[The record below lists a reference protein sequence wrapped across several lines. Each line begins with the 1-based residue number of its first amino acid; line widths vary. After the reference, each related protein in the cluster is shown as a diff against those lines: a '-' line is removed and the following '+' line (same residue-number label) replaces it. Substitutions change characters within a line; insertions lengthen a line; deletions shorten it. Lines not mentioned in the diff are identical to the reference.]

1 MAWQV
6 SDADQKARVER
17 LLELAGIY
25 QGCSRSEL
33 SQRLGRDV
41 KNIVPDSGNPK
52 LDLVRSLAQLLD
64 WSIGDV
70 AEALSGDPAGQAAD
84 IAGKNFEDV
93 DADWVRLHRSGRY
106 SEAIDLAKAMYAI
119 AKTPR
124 ERAVA
129 KLRESNGND
138 GLGRFA
144 QEATCLREGL
154 SQRPLDFKIRSILAC
169 NLSYCL
175 YVLGHTLEARGIARE
190 LRSSAEAE
198 QDDSEGM
205 RYVRA
210 QSCAVLGQCSR
221 VAIGEDEVRARSY
234 AAEGVSQ
241 FELAIERF
249 TELSSSVDREHYGGL
264 ALLSSF
270 ACMECRCF
278 IGEASAEESIEVV
291 VDRIASI
298 SQGGVERSPDYLS
311 AVGWGCVFACNIA
324 RRHLSD
330 RDMHRAIAIL
340 TNGGY
345 AVAEQ
350 LGDWALRERLFSI
363 DFLQR
368 SDVAEF
374 LGRQLD
380 WTIDDDEV
388 RVLVGTMGRFPS
400 FRPTGWKMLEIARGG
415 RGGKRAT

>member
-106 SEAIDLAKAMYAI
+106 SEAVDLAAAMYAI

-129 KLRESNGND
+129 KLRECGGND

-144 QEATCLREGL
+144 QAASCLREGL
-154 SQRPLDFKIRSILAC
+154 EQRPLDFRLRSLLGSNLA
-169 NLSYCL
+169 NYL
-175 YVLGHTLEARGIARE
+175 YLLGHTMEARGIANE
-190 LRSSAEAE
+190 LSQRVEAE
-198 QDDSEGM
+198 LDESLSSLEI
-205 RYVRA
+205 RA
-210 QSCAVLGQCSR
+210 HCRAVLGQCSR
-221 VAIGEDEVRARSY
+221 VAIGEDELRAEVC
-234 AAEGVSQ
+234 AIDAVNNLG
-241 FELAIERF
+241 LAKERF
-249 TELSSSVDREHYGGL
+249 AELSETEDGEHCRGL
-264 ALLSSF
+264 SMIAEFGQLEAL
-270 ACMECRCF
+270 CF
-278 IGEASAEESIEVV
+278 LGRADASEAISTVIGRL
-291 VDRIASI
+291 DKTKTP
-298 SQGGVERSPDYLS
+298 GDKSPDYLS
-311 AVGWGCVFACNIA
+311 ALGWGCVFACNIA
-324 RRHLSD
+324 RRHLPE
-330 RDMHRAIAIL
+330 REMHRALAIL
-340 TNGGY
+340 TNSGY
-345 AVAEQ
+345 SIADR
-350 LGDWALRERLFSI
+350 LGDWSLRERFFSI

-368 SDVAEF
+368 ADVAEL

-380 WTIDDDEV
+380 WSIDEEEV
-388 RVLVGTMGRFPS
+388 RLIVGTMGRFPS
-400 FRPTGWKMLEIARGG
+400 FRPTGWKMLEIARGN
-415 RGGKRAT
+415 RTGKKGS